1 MRVAS
6 FFSGI
11 GGMDL
16 GFEQAGFST
25 VWANENETSAAKMFS
40 ANFPNAHLD
49 VRSFDNIDFSEIPD
63 DVDGFIG
70 GPPCQSW
77 SIAGAHRGDKDPR
90 GAILWTYVKAI
101 ESKKPKFFV
110 LENVPGMTSSL
121 HRHSYRQLLSRL
133 SDAGY
138 NISHGVLNAKN
149 YDTPQARKRLFIVGY
164 RKELSIR
171 FTTPEKGTQRL
182 SLRESL
188 LGLDPASARPL
199 KSVERN
205 FEESQPMTANHYLDQ
220 DHFSY
225 IYMSR
230 NRVPEWDEMAF
241 TVQAS
246 ASHAQIHPMAPP
258 MKKLEKDVYRFAT
271 GYESRYRR
279 ISVRESARIQTF
291 PDDFLIKYESIT
303 KGYRMVGNAV
313 PVSLAKAVASRIS
326 ADFGINQNDI
336 TKNQTRA
343 TALLDFDL
351 PIAI

>member
-1 MRVAS
+1 
-6 FFSGI
+6 
-11 GGMDL
+11 MDL

-25 VWANENETSAAKMFS
+25 VWANEKEPSAAKIFS
-40 ANFPNAHLD
+40 ENFPHAHLD
-49 VRSFDNIDFSEIPD
+49 VRSFDSIDFSEIPD

-90 GAILWTYVKAI
+90 GAILWTYVSAI
-101 ESKKPKFFV
+101 EAKRPKFFV

-121 HRHSYRQLLSRL
+121 HRHSYRELLSRL

-138 NISHGVLNAKN
+138 NISHGILNAKN
-149 YDTPQARKRLFIVGY
+149 YDAPQARKRLFIVGY
-164 RKELSIR
+164 ERKSLIR
-171 FTTPEKGTQRL
+171 FTTPEKAKHRY
-182 SLRESL
+182 SLRDAL
-188 LGLDPASARPL
+188 RGLDPSGARPVS
-199 KSVERN
+199 SVERN
-205 FEESQPMTANHYLDQ
+205 FEDSQPITAHHYLDQ

-230 NRVPEWDEMAF
+230 NRVPEWDAMAF

-258 MKKLEKDVYRFAT
+258 MENVEKDVYRFAP
-271 GYESRYRR
+271 GHEAQYRR

-291 PDDFLIKYESIT
+291 PDDFLIKYESIA

-313 PVSLAKAVASRIS
+313 PVSLAKAVASRIA
-326 ADFGINQNDI
+326 ADFGIEQQD
-336 TKNQTRA
+336 TLKNQT
-343 TALLDFDL
+343 TVDTLLDFDL